1 MSISK
6 SKFFAAGL
14 FVIAAALTA
23 GAALAQ
29 DGQAV
34 ASSGTLPASW
44 SLTGIQHIYQGWN
57 NCGPA
62 TLTMGLTYFG
72 FKNDQYPAAQWLKPN
87 SEDKNVSPWQIV
99 DYVNNQLKGSVKAM
113 VRQGGTFDRLKQLIS
128 NNFVVIIE
136 EGYDPPGKNL
146 GWMGHY
152 LLLSGYDDNA
162 QQFTSQDSYEGPNV
176 KVPYT
181 TESQYWE
188 HFNHLYLVLYD
199 GNREAELMSLLG
211 SDADERQNSYNA
223 LVQATNDA
231 KANPQDAFA
240 WFNVGTNY
248 DALGSFDRAASA
260 FDQARNIGL
269 PWRMMWYQFGPFDAY
284 FHMGRYQ
291 DMIDLAQANLN
302 DGGGQYVEETFY
314 YGGLAREG
322 LGQNDRALSNFDGA
336 LAFNPNFTPARVAR
350 DALAAKMG
358 SSS

>member
-1 MSISK
+1 MSKKI
-6 SKFFAAGL
+6 AAWCCL
-14 FVIAAALTA
+14 LMLAAALSA
-23 GAALAQ
+23 GVALAQ
-29 DGQAV
+29 DGQEV
-34 ASSGTLPASW
+34 ASSGNLPASW
-44 SLTGIQHIYQGWN
+44 NLTGIQHIYQGWN

-99 DYVNNQLKGSVKAM
+99 EYVNNQIGGTVKALL
-113 VRQGGTFDRLKQLIS
+113 RTGGTLDRLKQLIS
-128 NNFVVIIE
+128 SNFVVIIE

-176 KVPYT
+176 IVPYT
-181 TESQYWE
+181 QESQYWE

-199 GNREAELMSLLG
+199 GSREAELMALLG
-211 SDADERQNSYNA
+211 DDADARQNSYNA

-231 KANPQDAFA
+231 RANGSDPFA
-240 WFNVGTNY
+240 WFNIGTNY
-248 DALGSFDRAASA
+248 VALGDYDRAAA
-260 FDQARNIGL
+260 AYDQARNLGL
-269 PWRMMWYQFGPFDAY
+269 PWRMMWYQFGPFEAY
-284 FHMGRYQ
+284 YHMQRYQ

-322 LGQNDRALSNFDGA
+322 LGENDRALSNFNGA
-336 LAFNPNFTPARVAR
+336 LSFNPNFTPARDAR
-350 DALAAKMG
+350 DALTAKING
-358 SSS
+358 GA